1 MKRIV
6 MAMAALAMMVGCG
19 GGEKPADNGLNL
31 MKEENF
37 KCEID
42 GKPVSLYTLTNGTL
56 TMQVTNFGGRVVS
69 LWVPDRDGKMADIVL
84 GYENIDRY
92 VHNTGERFLGAAVG
106 RVANRI
112 NEGRF
117 TLNGKEYSGPQNSN
131 GQMLHGGDKGI
142 DMIVWDV
149 VDVMPSSIVLR
160 CTLPDGQDGFPG
172 NLTITMTYTLTPD
185 NEFKV
190 LYLAETDAPT
200 LVNLSHHSFFNL
212 KGEGGGTV
220 LDNVLT
226 IKGDYITPT
235 DERLIPTGELRAV
248 EGTPYDFREPHVIGE
263 RIDADNDQ
271 LKFGNGYDMNW
282 VLSRE
287 DNGQVETV
295 ATLYDPATGRC
306 MDVATD
312 QIGLQFYSGNF
323 FDGTYNGKYGEP
335 LRFRESIALETQ
347 KFPDAPN
354 HENFPSIVL
363 NPGETYS
370 QTCIYKFYTK

>member
-6 MAMAALAMMVGCG
+6 LAMAALALMAGCG
-19 GGEKPADNGLNL
+19 GGEKPADGLNL

-37 KCEID
+37 KCEIE
-42 GKPVSLYTLTNGTL
+42 GKPVSLYTLTNGTI

-92 VHNTGERFLGAAVG
+92 LHNTGERFLGATVG

-117 TLNGKEYSGPQNSN
+117 TLNGKEYAGPQNSN
-131 GQMLHGGDKGI
+131 GQMLHGGDKGV

-149 VDVMPSSIVLR
+149 VEVMPTSIVLR

-172 NLTITMTYTLTPD
+172 NLTVTMTYTLTPD
-185 NEFKV
+185 NEFQV
-190 LYLAETDAPT
+190 LYLAQTDAPT

-235 DERLIPTGELRAV
+235 DERLIPTGELRPV
-248 EGTPYDFREPHVIGE
+248 EGTPFDFREPHVIGE
-263 RIDADNDQ
+263 RIGADDDQ
-271 LKFGNGYDMNW
+271 LKNGNGYDMNW
-282 VLSRE
+282 VLARE

-295 ATLYDPATGRC
+295 ATLYDPVTGRC

-335 LRFRESIALETQ
+335 LRFRESVALETQ

-354 HENFPSIVL
+354 HDNFPSIVL
-363 NPGETYS
+363 NPGETYT

>member
-226 IKGDYITPT
+226 IKVSF
-235 DERLIPTGELRAV
+235 A
-248 EGTPYDFREPHVIGE
+248 
-263 RIDADNDQ
+263 
-271 LKFGNGYDMNW
+271 
-282 VLSRE
+282 
-287 DNGQVETV
+287 
-295 ATLYDPATGRC
+295 
-306 MDVATD
+306 
-312 QIGLQFYSGNF
+312 
-323 FDGTYNGKYGEP
+323 P
-335 LRFRESIALETQ
+335 LRVRRTISASRMSSASVSMRITTSSSSAT
-347 KFPDAPN
+347 AT
-354 HENFPSIVL
+354 I
-363 NPGETYS
+363 
-370 QTCIYKFYTK
+370 